1 MDLEPRPEQSDRI
14 QSGENQPWATLERSG
29 QQSHV
34 PSVGGGAG
42 LQCPDMTSVL
52 LPGSAPVLPLGVD
65 AQHLLDAFE
74 CVTAIVD
81 SGGVI
86 VAVNRPWLDFMHENG
101 GSPASCG
108 VGANYLLVCDQA
120 SRNQDS
126 HDRAGHDSASHEQ
139 PGCGLAA
146 DHEAP
151 QMALGLRAGLAG
163 TAGPFELEYT
173 CHSPTRQHWYR
184 LNVRPFETPGGRYA
198 LIQHSEITAHRV
210 AQARAA
216 ELNSR
221 ALDALSAHTHVLR
234 TENEEL
240 DAFIGAVSH
249 DLRTPVRHLQGFL
262 AMLRRKVGGDR
273 WNADELRLL
282 DILDGASER
291 LQQMIDELLKLA
303 RVSKRELHFQDIDLT
318 LVVQAAWAN
327 LTPEHQGR
335 DLEWLLGA
343 LPVVRGDPALL
354 RLAFENLLGNALKYS
369 AGRGRASIRVRATA
383 AVAGQGWV
391 VSVQD
396 DGVGFDPARAPRLFG
411 AFQRL
416 HSDREF
422 AGVGMGLANVRR
434 VVVRHGGQV
443 WAESQVGQGATFF
456 IRFPASQDAAIGTA
470 AAQTQEL
477 PLT

>member
-1 MDLEPRPEQSDRI
+1 
-14 QSGENQPWATLERSG
+14 
-29 QQSHV
+29 
-34 PSVGGGAG
+34 
-42 LQCPDMTSVL
+42 
-52 LPGSAPVLPLGVD
+52 
-65 AQHLLDAFE
+65 
-74 CVTAIVD
+74 
-81 SGGVI
+81 
-86 VAVNRPWLDFMHENG
+86 MHKNG
-101 GSPASCG
+101 GSQASCG
-108 VGANYLLVCDQA
+108 VGANYLLICDQA
-120 SRNQDS
+120 SDNQGS
-126 HDRAGHDSASHEQ
+126 REQAGYR
-139 PGCGLAA
+139 LAA
-146 DHEAP
+146 DNEAP
-151 QMALGLRAGLAG
+151 EMALGLRAGLAG

-173 CHSPTRQHWYR
+173 CHSLTQQHWYR
-184 LNVRPFETPGGRYA
+184 LNVRPFEACDGRYA

-210 AQARAA
+210 AQGRAA
-216 ELNSR
+216 ELNSW
-221 ALDALSAHTHVLR
+221 ALDDLSAHTHVLK

-240 DAFIGAVSH
+240 DAFIGSVSH
-249 DLRTPVRHLQGFL
+249 DLQTPVRHLQGFL

-335 DLEWLLGA
+335 DLKWLLGA

-354 RLAFENLLGNALKYS
+354 RLAFENLLSNALKYS
-369 AGRGRASIRVRATA
+369 AGRGRASIRVQAAT
-383 AVAGQGWV
+383 AGQGWV

-416 HSDREF
+416 HSGREF
-422 AGVGMGLANVRR
+422 AVVGMGLANVRR

-456 IRFPASQDAAIGTA
+456 IRFPAGQDATSGTA
-470 AAQTQEL
+470 AAPTQEI